1 MKQFKKLLE
10 AGQIGKLAV
19 KNRMV
24 MSPMVTCFAG
34 DKGEVTQRMVDYY
47 AERARGGVGL
57 IVIEATYYSAGKHPG
72 RLSIHDDEFIPG
84 LRWLL
89 NTIHEADCKAAIEIN
104 PSQGRKDAVQPVC
117 ASDVP
122 ISRYIPSPRGD
133 QKPKVLT
140 IEEIRWLVKE
150 FGNAARRVKEIGFD
164 AVMVHGAGPYLITE
178 FLSPLTNKRTD
189 EFGGDIKGRAKLA
202 IELLQSVRKE
212 AGDNFPIIFR
222 LSVDQR
228 VMGGLTI
235 NDALIVCQMLEKAGC
250 SAIDVVSGSH
260 AATEWSVPP
269 NIIPAGCNVDL
280 AAGVKSKVKIPVM
293 VVGKINDPF
302 LAEGILEQGKADFI
316 TLGRALIAD
325 PDLPK
330 KAREARTE
338 EIRHCLACNICH
350 ENVVVIGLP
359 LKCTVN
365 PEVGRE
371 REWKI
376 TRADKIKKVL
386 VIGGGP
392 GGMEAARIS
401 ALRGHAVTLWEKRE
415 RLGGQLNIAAVPP
428 HKEGLKEL
436 LSYLEVQIQKSGV
449 AVELNKEATVESV
462 IGFAPDV
469 VIVANG
475 SKPMF
480 PEISGIKEQ
489 KTRVLFAEEVL
500 NGNQEVGPTV
510 VIIGGELVGCETG
523 DFLTEKAK
531 KVTITSLLPE
541 IATNLP
547 GINRFSLLRRLEEK
561 GVTMLP
567 NVEYD
572 LITEEGVIITT
583 AKGEKRFLEA
593 DNIILCAGL
602 VPENQLF
609 QSLLDKV
616 KECYAVGD
624 CIQPRKILEATE
636 EAADIARKI

>member
-1 MKQFKKLLE
+1 MKQFRRLFE
-10 AGQIGKLAV
+10 VGQIGNLEL

-47 AERARGGVGL
+47 AERACGEVGL
-57 IVIEATYYSAGKHPG
+57 IVIEATYYSAGRHPG

-84 LRWLL
+84 LRRLL
-89 NTIHEADCKAAIEIN
+89 NTIHEADCKAAVEIN

-122 ISRYIPSPRGD
+122 ISRYIPAPRGD
-133 QKPKVLT
+133 KKPKVLT
-140 IEEIRWLVKE
+140 IEEIKWLVKE
-150 FGNAARRVKEIGFD
+150 FGNAARRIKEIGFD
-164 AVMVHGAGPYLITE
+164 ALMVHGAGPYLITE

-202 IELLQSVRKE
+202 IELLQSARREV
-212 AGDNFPIIFR
+212 GDDFPIIFR

-228 VMGGLTI
+228 VMGGLSI

-269 NIIPAGCNVDL
+269 NTIPAGCNVDL
-280 AAGVKSKVKIPVM
+280 AAEVKSKVKIPVM

-302 LAEGILEQGKADFI
+302 LAERILEQGKADFI
-316 TLGRALIAD
+316 TLGRALVAD
-325 PDLPK
+325 PELPK
-330 KAREARTE
+330 KAQEARTE

-350 ENVVVIGLP
+350 ENVVVKGVS

-371 REWKI
+371 REWRI
-376 TRADKIKKVL
+376 TRVDKIKKVL

-401 ALRGHAVTLWEKRE
+401 ALRGHTVTLWEKRE
-415 RLGGQLNIAAVPP
+415 ELGGQLNIAALPP
-428 HKEGLKEL
+428 HKESLKEL
-436 LSYLEVQIQKSGV
+436 LSYLTVQIQKLGV
-449 AVELNKEATVESV
+449 AIELNKEATVESV
-462 IGFAPDV
+462 IGFTPDA

-475 SKPMF
+475 SRPMF
-480 PEISGIKEQ
+480 PEISGIIEQ
-489 KTRVLFAEEVL
+489 KTRVLFAQEVL
-500 NGNQEVGPTV
+500 NGNKEVGPTV

-523 DFLTEKAK
+523 DFLTEKGK

-541 IATNLP
+541 IATNFP
-547 GINRFSLLRRLEEK
+547 VINRSSLLRRLEEK

-572 LITEEGVIITT
+572 LITEDGVIITT
-583 AKGEKRFLEA
+583 AKGEKKLLKA
-593 DNIILCAGL
+593 DSIVLCAGL

-609 QSLLDKV
+609 QSLLGKV

-624 CIQPRKILEATE
+624 CVQPRRILEAIE